1 MKAREVIFN
10 MVMFKALCIATYI
23 GLLGTQEM
31 GGYLW
36 QLLAVGSPF
45 LLGIQLTLIITGE
58 WA

>member
-31 GGYLW
+31 GGYL
-36 QLLAVGSPF
+36 
-45 LLGIQLTLIITGE
+45 
-58 WA
+58 